1 MPICEKSI
9 SYYQS
14 DVDTVDNVDLCL
26 KGKLFDDKKTRQS
39 SSKVDYNQG
48 NEQTREIRYTFNKHH
63 RFLVRDNLLGERMFS
78 DKLNSIVNR
87 VDLFSDIISNLEGK
101 FVFNSHD
108 QFHDVER
115 VQLEVI
121 YEVSGGSNLK
131 SQESSPETMSTLLAS
146 TASNP
151 LTTSSIREVTS
162 SLGKKV

>member
-1 MPICEKSI
+1 MTICEKSI
-9 SYYQS
+9 SYCQINEN
-14 DVDTVDNVDLCL
+14 TVDNVNMSL
-26 KGKLFDDKKTRQS
+26 KAKSFSNKKTRQF
-39 SSKVDYNQG
+39 SSKLDHKQR

-87 VDLFSDIISNLEGK
+87 VDLFSNIISNFKGK

-121 YEVSGGSNLK
+121 YEVSSRSNLK
-131 SQESSPETMSTLLAS
+131 SQEASPETMSTLLAS